1 MPLAG
6 RNAASDV
13 RGAAARAPSG
23 SEAGVRW
30 PGEPARFSFRSF
42 DKTNAAAPAKPAAL
56 AAPGTASPAAGSPA
70 LAVGRWISAPSP
82 GPASGLFSAVPLFW
96 FEVTATPFVYRTVVR
111 VPSRCNRATALLRT
125 SGYVYVCVDGCQVYA
140 WAPRARTDREP
151 AIPADPN
158 RVHELDLSSALTP
171 GPHVLTVSAPR
182 EGFVLAGALYD
193 GARRLAPL
201 ASDGRWT
208 VTRFRPTSIVE
219 DQPVMRLA
227 YTGSAIP
234 GEAGPAQ
241 AVAVGAP
248 WQASEDAL
256 AAAYVRGVLERVRKA
271 AADAEWRL
279 QLLAKKGMY
288 VVDDAAYGWAGP
300 ERADPQAVAEAVRLL
315 ARVPAIRSAAE
326 ALSGMQVKTAAQLAS
341 AMGRVARLLAGA
353 AALRSGSQRACGD
366 AMAADERL
374 AVALAER
381 ALGVKPHGPTL
392 AERRRALE
400 AALHHPLNHLNES
413 RYDRLGWLPHPGLA
427 DSQISAWGVRINPV
441 TDPTRIEAPRQ
452 WLFSTDPAD
461 TGVRELRWSIGYN
474 IESQM
479 ARIDVP
485 SNWAASRD
493 PAVASYK
500 GPAWYRARIRIPD
513 EWAGNDVVLTFGIS
527 GRQRLWV
534 NDHEVTELGTGEGT
548 RTYRLPSGIVA
559 FGAEN
564 LVALRVDA
572 RGDQRGITG
581 PVTVACPSLEGPQ
594 GRQTPA
600 VHVLATPLSPCV
612 VLTPQTDTIEIHH
625 GGTAS
630 LVLPGRSG
638 IQRTSRY
645 SASAAGRLKANWAM
659 VWLMPASAAGA
670 ERPILLVF
678 QRNPVSISCFSGVTR
693 IRLSSARQ
701 RVIAVR
707 PWAKAAPP
715 SGNDTAIEN
724 AARLWSRAA
733 LAVPTDYMSITR
745 VLRKGQ
751 PITHISVTNV
761 PAGPLLGQTVI
772 YHYLQTRDEW
782 STKPLKLA
790 PLPALCSYAID
801 THFRHLKLSLPGKLE
816 TIQDGG
822 LAAPYR
828 AVKGADRVSYS
839 YDVEPW
845 PRYVGFTSWMFSWAD
860 AGVPGNKREMEL
872 MASTGA
878 NCYRP
883 QHNWS
888 NERPGTYR
896 NGKWEGYFPES
907 DTRTRVQ
914 ITADY
919 CNAVGMNYM
928 NNIEQTLDH
937 HELCRNDYDTWLRT
951 VLYPYYDRL
960 VPQLARRPFWAV
972 SYDLVNE
979 PFDHKAAKYNAAM
992 KELTRRIRQI
1002 DETHLCYIEPC
1013 EAWGAIQQLHLIE
1026 PTGDPLTMYSF
1037 HDYNFR
1043 LFKATDRWPT
1053 LENDISSI
1061 CQMWWPA
1068 FEFAVKHGCGMH
1080 CGEFGGFAAETDD
1093 ALAQKTLL
1101 NDFFRIFD
1109 QFGMHSNYYSG
1120 REVFE
1125 RLADG
1130 SCRPSNVVRAYRK
1143 YLARPDMNLY
1153 YERWPGEPGGY
1164 RRPAR
1169 QRGLTKKRQC
1179 SMTARSPIGSTAWG
1193 SP

>member
-1 MPLAG
+1 MRIHRCLTPIL
-6 RNAASDV
+6 
-13 RGAAARAPSG
+13 
-23 SEAGVRW
+23 
-30 PGEPARFSFRSF
+30 
-42 DKTNAAAPAKPAAL
+42 AAL
-56 AAPGTASPAAGSPA
+56 AVIWAPATGLPATNGAAS
-70 LAVGRWISAPSP
+70 AVGRWISAPSP
-82 GPASGLFSAVPLFW
+82 GPASGLFSPVPLFW
-96 FEVTATPFVYRTVVR
+96 FEVTATPFVYRAVVH
-111 VPSRCNRATALLRT
+111 VPPSCNRATALLRT
-125 SGYVYVCVDGCQVYA
+125 SGYAYVCVDGHQVYA

-151 AIPADPN
+151 AIPANPT
-158 RVHELDLSSALTP
+158 RVHELDLSGVLTP
-171 GPHVLTVSAPR
+171 GRHVLTVSAPSD
-182 EGFVLAGALYD
+182 GFVLAGGLYA
-193 GARRLAPL
+193 GAKRIAPL
-201 ASDGRWT
+201 ATDGEWT

-219 DQPVMRLA
+219 DQPIMRLA
-227 YTGSAIP
+227 YTGAAVP

-241 AVAVGAP
+241 AVSVGAP
-248 WQASEDAL
+248 WQVSEDTL
-256 AAAYVRGVLERVRKA
+256 AAAYIRGVLARVRKA
-271 AADAEWRL
+271 TDDAEWRL
-279 QLLAKKGMY
+279 QLLAKKGIY
-288 VVDDAAYGWAGP
+288 VVDDTAYGWAGP
-300 ERADPQAVAEAVRLL
+300 ERANPQAVMEATRLL
-315 ARVPAIRSAAE
+315 RRVPAVRSAAA
-326 ALSGMQVKTAAQLAS
+326 ALSEMRLETAPQLAN
-341 AMGRVARLLAGA
+341 AMGRIAELLANA
-353 AALRSGSQRACGD
+353 AALSSGAQHACKN
-366 AMAADERL
+366 AMAADERI
-374 AVALAER
+374 AIALAER
-381 ALGVKPHGPTL
+381 AIGAKPHGATL

-400 AALHHPLNHLNES
+400 AALRHPLNRLNES

-427 DSQISAWGVRINPV
+427 DSQIGAWGVRVSPV
-441 TDPTRIEAPRQ
+441 TGPTRIDAPKQ
-452 WLFSTDPAD
+452 WLFSTDPTD
-461 TGVRELRWSIGYN
+461 SGERELRWSIGYN

-479 ARIDVP
+479 ARIDVR
-485 SNWAASRD
+485 SNWAASKD
-493 PAVASYK
+493 PTIAAYR
-500 GPAWYRARIRIPD
+500 GPAWYRTRIRIPD
-513 EWAGNDVVLTFGIS
+513 EWAGNDVVLTLGIS
-527 GRQRLWV
+527 GQERLWV
-534 NDHEVTELGTGEGT
+534 NDREVTRLGSGQGT
-548 RTYRLPSGIVA
+548 RTYTLPSSVVA
-559 FGAEN
+559 FGADN

-581 PVTVACPSLEGPQ
+581 PVTVACPSLQGPE
-594 GRQTPA
+594 GRQTPP
-600 VHVLATPLSPCV
+600 VHVLATPLSPCA
-612 VLTPQTDTIEIHH
+612 VLTPQTSVIEIHH
-625 GGTAS
+625 TGTAS

-638 IQRTSRY
+638 ILHVGGY

-659 VWLMPASAAGA
+659 VWLTPTTAAGA
-670 ERPILLVF
+670 ERPIILVF
-678 QRNPVSISCFSGVTR
+678 QHNPVSISCSKGVTR
-693 IRLSSARQ
+693 IRLSSPRQ

-707 PWAKAAPP
+707 PWAKAMPP
-715 SGNDTAIEN
+715 LGNDRAIAS
-724 AARLWSRAA
+724 AAGLWSRAA

-772 YHYLQTRDEW
+772 YHYLETRDEW
-782 STKPLKLA
+782 GTKPLKLA

-801 THFRHLKLSLPGKLE
+801 THFRHLKLNLPGKLE

-828 AVKGADRVSYS
+828 AVRGADRVSYS

-872 MASTGA
+872 MASIGA

-919 CNAVGMNYM
+919 CNAVGLNYM

-951 VLYPYYDRL
+951 VLYPHYDRL
-960 VPQLARRPFWAV
+960 VPQLANRPFWAV

-979 PFDHKAAKYNAAM
+979 PFDHKAAKYNPAM

-1002 DETHLCYIEPC
+1002 DKTHLCYIEPC
-1013 EAWGAIQQLHLIE
+1013 QAWGAIQQLRLIE

-1053 LENDISSI
+1053 LENDISNI

-1068 FEFAVKHGCGMH
+1068 FEFAIKYGYGMH
-1080 CGEFGGFAAETDD
+1080 CGEFGGFASETDD
-1093 ALAQKTLL
+1093 SLAQKTLL

-1130 SCRPSNVVRAYRK
+1130 SCRPSNVVRAYRR
-1143 YLARPDMNLY
+1143 YLARPDTNIY
-1153 YERWPGEPGGY
+1153 YTRWPGEPT
-1164 RRPAR
+1164 PP
-1169 QRGLTKKRQC
+1169 
-1179 SMTARSPIGSTAWG
+1179 RS
-1193 SP
+1193 